1 MPLRIHG
8 GAGRVSSCAE
18 ADEWGE
24 LPLEGQ
30 FFLQFV
36 IVVAERIGFA
46 AHPLALALFSDELS
60 LLGHELSPEED
71 LVRPTLDGESLEGA
85 VVYAVKA
92 RGVGDRPLEIGV
104 EDHYVR
110 IGPDGDLPFSGIEPR
125 HLGRRGA
132 GDVDEPLA
140 RDLPLQDACTL
151 SMLNRSFRNCLLK
164 LTR

>member
-18 ADEWGE
+18 ADGWGE

-30 FFLQFV
+30 FFLKFV

-60 LLGHELSPEED
+60 LLSHELSPEED
-71 LVRPTLDGESLEGA
+71 LVRPALDGESLEGA

-92 RGVGDRPLEIGV
+92 RGVEIVPLKSGLKTTTSASAPTAIC
-104 EDHYVR
+104 
-110 IGPDGDLPFSGIEPR
+110 PF
-125 HLGRRGA
+125 RG
-132 GDVDEPLA
+132 
-140 RDLPLQDACTL
+140 
-151 SMLNRSFRNCLLK
+151 
-164 LTR
+164 